1 MKKLLHTLFVL
12 CLIFLCC
19 TNLFACA
26 NGSAS
31 ENGPVSENDVRTT
44 ITEQE
49 WNKALESGSFTML
62 SNFLSPVITLRNGFS
77 VSGAD
82 IIKIEGNNCSVETY
96 DKEGHLATSYFY
108 VLIDD
113 SIFTIEQ
120 IDGKHVATSTESGDV
135 RITKNLAY
143 TLLLQFTLNWSAVYE
158 NLIYVE
164 ETKSYRAMYGTD
176 RNNFL
181 QVELECKNGMIE
193 QMRLFLLGRDINQ
206 PLTGL
211 FTLYNFGTTKVEMP
225 EYTIENN

>member
-12 CLIFLCC
+12 CLIFLCS
-19 TNLFACA
+19 TNLFACS
-26 NGSAS
+26 NGS
-31 ENGPVSENDVRTT
+31 VSENDGRTT
-44 ITEQE
+44 ITKQE

-62 SNFLSPVITLRNGFS
+62 SNFLSPINILRNGYS
-77 VSGAD
+77 VSCAD

-113 SIFTIEQ
+113 SIFTIEK
-120 IDGKHVATSTESGDV
+120 IDGKHVATSTESEDV

-143 TLLLQFTLNWSAVYE
+143 TLLLQFTSNWTAVYE

-176 RNNFL
+176 RDNFL

-193 QMRLFLLGRDINQ
+193 QMRLFLLGRDIDQ
-206 PLTGL
+206 PLPGL